1 MPAAVLSG
9 ELFSRFRQEMRLR
22 NYAARTVETYATCLR
37 AYVAWLGG
45 VAPRTVEDEVPRSY
59 LVSLVEAGAS
69 RSLVDQHVST
79 LKLLY
84 IDLYG
89 WPAERLA
96 VPRPRREHALPV
108 VPTRS
113 EVLRMAAAIT
123 NDKHRLGLLMCYGS
137 GLRVSELVAVDV
149 GDVDVDELLVRVR
162 SGKGRKDRV
171 TVLAAS
177 IVPDVLRQMGGRS
190 PVMPL
195 FESALGGRWSVRSMQ
210 QVVADARIRAG
221 VRGRVTP
228 HSLRH
233 AFATHLLEGGTSL
246 RVIQQL
252 LGHANIQTTTRYAR
266 MTHPARMKVS
276 SPL

>member
-1 MPAAVLSG
+1 MHPPVLST
-9 ELFSRFRQEMRLR
+9 ELFPRFQQEMRLR
-22 NYAARTVETYATCLR
+22 NYAPRTVETYVSCLR
-37 AYVAWLGG
+37 SYVAWLEGE
-45 VAPRTVEDEVPRSY
+45 APRSVADEVPRSY

-84 IDLYG
+84 IELYG
-89 WPAERLA
+89 WPEERLA
-96 VPRPRREHALPV
+96 VPRPRREKALPV
-108 VPTRS
+108 VPTKS
-113 EVLRMAAAIT
+113 EVLRMAGALA
-123 NDKHRLGLLMCYGS
+123 NEKHRLAILLAYGS
-137 GLRVSELVAVDV
+137 GLRVSELVGLDV

-162 SGKGRKDRV
+162 AGKGRKDRV

-177 IVPDVLRQMGGRS
+177 LVPDVISRIGGRS
-190 PVMPL
+190 RFAPL
-195 FESALGGRWSVRSMQ
+195 FDSAGGGRWSVRSVQ
-210 QVVADARIRAG
+210 AVVADARIRSG
-221 VRGRVTP
+221 VTSRVTP

-252 LGHANIQTTTRYAR
+252 LGHASIQTTTRYAR
-266 MTHPARMKVS
+266 MTHPARMKVT

>member
-1 MPAAVLSG
+1 MPARVLST
-9 ELFSRFRQEMRLR
+9 ELFPRFRQEMHLR
-22 NYAARTVETYATCLR
+22 NYAPRTIETYCACLR
-37 AYVAWLGG
+37 SYVSWLGG
-45 VAPRTVEDEVPRSY
+45 VPPREVADDVPRSY

-84 IDLYG
+84 LELYG
-89 WPAERLA
+89 WPGERLD
-96 VPRPRREHALPV
+96 VPRPRREKTLPV
-108 VPTRS
+108 VPTKS
-113 EVLRMAAAIT
+113 EVLRLAGALA
-123 NDKHRLGLLMCYGS
+123 NEKHRLAVLLCYGS
-137 GLRVSELVAVDV
+137 GLRVSELIALDV
-149 GDVDVDELLVRVR
+149 GDIDVDELLVRVR
-162 SGKGRKDRV
+162 AGKGRKDRV
-171 TVLAAS
+171 TVLAHS
-177 IVPDVLRQMGGRS
+177 IVPDVIKRVGGR
-190 PVMPL
+190 PDRAPL

-210 QVVADARIRAG
+210 QVVAVARVRAG
-221 VRGRVTP
+221 LRHRVTP

-252 LGHANIQTTTRYAR
+252 LGHASIQTTTRYAR